1 MVYRDDL
8 NTGELAAL
16 SAEEARALKEEAL
29 RQAVKELEHRVE
41 EEEARRRGAD
51 HTALPLIED
60 PASTSA
66 EQEAWLQAPEE
77 TPLRPEE
84 VARFRIEYET
94 LRHAAEELAQQRAEA
109 ARLEA
114 EQEET
119 RRRAVAEATTLSEGT
134 RVPAELTNRLKSSF
148 EGDRAS
154 ALFDLARIGGDEAFH
169 AITGA
174 FDDGSPEVRN
184 AAARALFEFQP
195 DRAASF
201 TVALREGSQDRRR
214 RIGVA
219 LAESGLAREAIGN
232 LMAENRETTYD
243 AFSVLFLMAKAGEV
257 KPLMLAIE
265 ELLDV
270 EARLAVVKLLALS
283 EQAEI
288 VPAFRRLAVRGSL
301 PSEVRS
307 AVMEAI
313 YQISSQTSQTTP

>member
-1 MVYRDDL
+1 LIYRDDL

-41 EEEARRRGAD
+41 EEMRRRAAE
-51 HTALPLIED
+51 HTMPQQAED
-60 PASTSA
+60 PASINV
-66 EQEAWLQAPEE
+66 EGDAWQQPPEE
-77 TPLRPEE
+77 TSLRPEE
-84 VARFRIEYET
+84 EARFRIEYET
-94 LRHAAEELAQQRAEA
+94 LRHAAEELAQQRVEA

-114 EQEET
+114 EEQQRIRNE
-119 RRRAVAEATTLSEGT
+119 AESTA
-134 RVPAELTNRLKSSF
+134 RVLFELTNRLKSSF

-154 ALFDLARIGGDEAFH
+154 ALFDLARIGGDEAFR

-201 TVALREGSQDRRR
+201 TAALRQGSQDRRR
-214 RIGVA
+214 RIGIA

-257 KPLMLAIE
+257 KPLMRAIE